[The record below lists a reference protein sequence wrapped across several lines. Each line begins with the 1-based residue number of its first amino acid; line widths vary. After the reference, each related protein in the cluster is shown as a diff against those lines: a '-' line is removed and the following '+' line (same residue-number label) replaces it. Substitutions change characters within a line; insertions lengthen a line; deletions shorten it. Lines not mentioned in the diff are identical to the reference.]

1 MKNLKEQKTTVIIL
15 VIGLLIVSLTPI
27 VNRYFHLADAFTG
40 FLTGIGL
47 MIECIALIKMQ
58 QIKKQNACGILKR

>member
-1 MKNLKEQKTTVIIL
+1 MKHLKEQKSPIFLL

-27 VNRYFHLADAFTG
+27 INRYLHLPDLFIG
-40 FLTGIGL
+40 FLNGLGL

-58 QIKKQNACGILKR
+58 QISKQNVCAVLKK